1 MLLVLTFYDG
11 VVVEV
16 QVEQK
21 EHVQQPQRPTEEE
34 PRRLTYSPREQR
46 RHLRTHT
53 DTQTGELTQGAC
65 PGTGADGKRQ
75 AHHAQCGQ
83 AAEQQPQP
91 VEQEVEVDVVGDEED
106 DAGTKQA
113 VTLATADRR

>member
-34 PRRLTYSPREQR
+34 PRRLTHSPREQR

-53 DTQTGELTQGAC
+53 HTQVSSHRERVLAQELMGSDKLTM
-65 PGTGADGKRQ
+65 RS
-75 AHHAQCGQ
+75 
-83 AAEQQPQP
+83 
-91 VEQEVEVDVVGDEED
+91 VD
-106 DAGTKQA
+106 
-113 VTLATADRR
+113 RPPSSSHSP